1 MMEDIVVKLT
11 RTIVATVAPI
21 VIAILTNINI
31 FLSVHENLVG
41 TILIKQHPHGEDDL
55 NSNSTKSLPQLLI
68 IPSTRTR
75 QVTPA
80 CMQYIT

>member
-41 TILIKQHPHGEDDL
+41 TILIKQHPHREDDL
-55 NSNSTKSLPQLLI
+55 NNNSTKSLPQLLI